1 MADLLIVLAF
11 AVPGLLVAG
20 LAFAADRWARKR
32 RDEVLA
38 SWGRVRG
45 S

>member
-20 LAFAADRWARKR
+20 LAFAVAH
-32 RDEVLA
+32 
-38 SWGRVRG
+38 WGRVRG
-45 S
+45 R